1 MNDTWY
7 NLTIP
12 RHLNEKQK
20 AYFWNHAQDH
30 RLCGKNH
37 RAGGPFDRSSPL
49 STSPTLR
56 RANRIEPSLIPWPLG
71 SPFSGTSNCRTER
84 KACSGSAQGY
94 CRSQEYLW
102 DLWAAGWAWSLFS
115 GRSTDCPWYN
125 DTGLSESVPRILHP
139 SYGCCGQRGT
149 CSAFLH
155 ASTVCPWSGYGT
167 AELDEE

>member
-56 RANRIEPSLIPWPLG
+56 RANRIGTILDPLAIEPPL
-71 SPFSGTSNCRTER
+71 
-84 KACSGSAQGY
+84 
-94 CRSQEYLW
+94 SQEQVTATLNGKHVLAPPKDIPKSRTLMRFMSGWMNSILIKWTICWLPMALW
-102 DLWAAGWAWSLFS
+102 HETWWTVREMLCNWVYFHSMS
-115 GRSTDCPWYN
+115 
-125 DTGLSESVPRILHP
+125 RI
-139 SYGCCGQRGT
+139 
-149 CSAFLH
+149 
-155 ASTVCPWSGYGT
+155 
-167 AELDEE
+167 

>member
-56 RANRIEPSLIPWPLG
+56 RANRIGTILYPLAIEN
-71 SPFSGTSNCRTER
+71 PL
-84 KACSGSAQGY
+84 
-94 CRSQEYLW
+94 SQEQVTAVQNRKHVL
-102 DLWAAGWAWSLFS
+102 A
-115 GRSTDCPWYN
+115 P
-125 DTGLSESVPRILHP
+125 PRILLKSRTP
-139 SYGCCGQRGT
+139 IKVLSGWMNLI
-149 CSAFLH
+149 S
-155 ASTVCPWSGYGT
+155 VPWAIHWPPVGVLCYYQHIKRCRRIHSIYWVYALSHQGIVHWSH
-167 AELDEE
+167 